1 MNTTLSPITK
11 ERPDDDSLMIMI
23 VMMTN
28 NHSNRLAASSS
39 RKFKMLLNTK
49 CALLSAGHF
58 FFIISLSL
66 YRILCC
72 WLFGFVRLCCGAMVC
87 CLLCKLFGFVSRT
100 TFTCAYKTHLLEYFS
115 CLLYRPGSV
124 YGCFNDKS
132 SKHYDRSESK
142 TPFRV
147 RHRNI

>member
-58 FFIISLSL
+58 FLLFLFLSIEFFAVGFL
-66 YRILCC
+66 V
-72 WLFGFVRLCCGAMVC
+72 LFVCAAAMVC
-87 CLLCKLFGFVSRT
+87 CLLCKPFGFVSRT